1 MWRAEWTITVRQA
14 VLSLAQIKYQ
24 YFDPERCKAEHNF
37 FRYKPSKQVISWQFI
52 DKPMIYC
59 WLTAQALQQ
68 LGDRGSFQDNFA
80 QKEGPDSKFSEQH
93 FFLLCVKADF
103 NVLLQQCR
111 DCPHCKITSVELAIH
126 SLSIK
131 LDHFKSK
138 RIIHQSQ
145 FYACWVIRALGPNLE
160 ILFCAQKC
168 SVSFSPDAVSFCPE
182 YHPQPPV
189 LGNMFEKWAKLF

>member
-1 MWRAEWTITVRQA
+1 MGAGNQSSQNQRVEGEISIVQSIQLGFLLSLGSVTSNEANKSAMWRAEWTITVRQA

-145 FYACWVIRALGPNLE
+145 FYAC
-160 ILFCAQKC
+160 
-168 SVSFSPDAVSFCPE
+168 
-182 YHPQPPV
+182 
-189 LGNMFEKWAKLF
+189 